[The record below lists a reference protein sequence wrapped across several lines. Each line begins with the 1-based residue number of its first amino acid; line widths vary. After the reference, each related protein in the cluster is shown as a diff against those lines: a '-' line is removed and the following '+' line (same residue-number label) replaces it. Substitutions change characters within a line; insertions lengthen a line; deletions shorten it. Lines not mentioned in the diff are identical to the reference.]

1 MTDNSKRHRFQK
13 PRGAAGATERRE
25 QPEGYEE
32 ATPKLR
38 LLDRVRMAIRTR
50 HYSPRDREQPEG
62 YEEATPKLRL
72 LDRVRMAIR
81 TRHYSPRTEKAYVSW
96 IKRFIF
102 FHDKRHPETMGE
114 AEISAFVSY
123 LATVRK
129 VSASTQ
135 CQALSALLF
144 LYRNVLRRDL
154 NLMEITRAKRPEQ
167 MPLVLSYDEVHAI
180 LDRMDGTPALMA
192 SLLYGSGM
200 RLLECC
206 RLRVKDVEMERLALR
221 IRAGKGAKDR
231 VTMLPETLAG
241 PLADHLKRVRR
252 QHERDLS
259 RGAGFV
265 ELPFALSE
273 KYPNAAREWGW
284 QWVFPATR
292 HYLHRETG
300 ERRRHFLHETVLQR
314 AVRQAVL
321 ASRIS
326 KPASCHTLRHAFA
339 THLLEDGYDIRTI
352 QELLGHKDVSTTM
365 IYCHV
370 LNRGGRG
377 VRSPLDK
384 KKK

>member
-13 PRGAAGATERRE
+13 PRGAAGATER
-25 QPEGYEE
+25 
-32 ATPKLR
+32 
-38 LLDRVRMAIRTR
+38 
-50 HYSPRDREQPEG
+50 REQPEG

-300 ERRRHFLHETVLQR
+300 E
-314 AVRQAVL
+314 
-321 ASRIS
+321 
-326 KPASCHTLRHAFA
+326 A
-339 THLLEDGYDIRTI
+339 THFPAAG
-352 QELLGHKDVSTTM
+352 LG
-365 IYCHV
+365 
-370 LNRGGRG
+370 
-377 VRSPLDK
+377 
-384 KKK
+384 

>member
-1 MTDNSKRHRFQK
+1 MMMNNSKKHRFQR
-13 PRGAAGATERRE
+13 PQGAAGATERRE
-25 QPEGYEE
+25 QPEG
-32 ATPKLR
+32 L
-38 LLDRVRMAIRTR
+38 
-50 HYSPRDREQPEG
+50 
-62 YEEATPKLRL
+62 EEATPKLRL

-102 FHDKRHPETMGE
+102 FHDKRHPKTMGE

-154 NLMEITRAKRPEQ
+154 NLMEITRSKRPEQ

-206 RLRVKDVEMERLALR
+206 GLRVKDVEMERLALR

-273 KYPNAAREWGW
+273 KYPNEERTRGPGLPSPWRRTTSQSSFGASSSVPRFLRWASESLRTLVLWPSVSLSVCQLSSWAGCRQYSSAATSCCLEALLFPR
-284 QWVFPATR
+284 QRPAVFRRKSQGLLVPR
-292 HYLHRETG
+292 PRRDG
-300 ERRRHFLHETVLQR
+300 ECAVPTVEGCLTTACSGRRCAPPLMLGVSWTEIERQR
-314 AVRQAVL
+314 
-321 ASRIS
+321 
-326 KPASCHTLRHAFA
+326 
-339 THLLEDGYDIRTI
+339 
-352 QELLGHKDVSTTM
+352 
-365 IYCHV
+365 
-370 LNRGGRG
+370 
-377 VRSPLDK
+377 
-384 KKK
+384 

>member
-1 MTDNSKRHRFQK
+1 MMTDNSKRHRFQR

-25 QPEGYEE
+25 QPEG
-32 ATPKLR
+32 L
-38 LLDRVRMAIRTR
+38 
-50 HYSPRDREQPEG
+50 
-62 YEEATPKLRL
+62 EEATPKLRL

-102 FHDKRHPETMGE
+102 FHDKRHPKTMGE

-206 RLRVKDVEMERLALR
+206 RLRVKDVELERLALR

-231 VTMLPETLAG
+231 VTVLPETLAG

-265 ELPFALSE
+265 ELPFALSA
-273 KYPNAAREWGW
+273 KYNAAREWGW